1 MPVDSNKP
9 RAAPRKPRKRV
20 RKIGAESSAA
30 APMPPE
36 ARTVAGTSGEGY
48 ARTEMEVRANRSAR
62 QPQVEK
68 PMTVML
74 NGVLTP
80 ILPVSLREP
89 AASDA
94 RARVRPAPPTD
105 ENDWHWAG
113 PPLAATFAFL
123 ATLGALLLG
132 YWIGYNSVTGGE
144 PALTVAEASEKTSSP
159 QAQVTNT
166 AAVIPPSKAALASRA
181 VAVDLKPAGESS
193 QAASGLHLQVSALT
207 SQSAASEL
215 QQKLERRG
223 FPVRVEAPKDDE
235 YVRVYVGP
243 VPDGSKLKVWASRL
257 RLEGLDPF
265 PKRL

>member
-9 RAAPRKPRKRV
+9 QAAPRKPRKRV
-20 RKIGAESSAA
+20 RKIGVESSVA

-36 ARTVAGTSGEGY
+36 ARTAVETSRDGD
-48 ARTEMEVRANRSAR
+48 ARTERELRANRSAR
-62 QPQVEK
+62 QPQVEQ

-89 AASDA
+89 AAPDA
-94 RARVRPAPPTD
+94 RAGVRPAPLAD

-132 YWIGYNSVTGGE
+132 YWIGYSSATGGE
-144 PALTVAEASEKTSSP
+144 SALTVAEASEKDPTQ
-159 QAQVTNT
+159 QAPVTNP
-166 AAVIPPSKAALASRA
+166 AVNPPAKAALASQAA
-181 VAVDLKPAGESS
+181 VVEPKPAGNAP
-193 QAASGLHLQVSALT
+193 QAGSGLHLQVSALT
-207 SQSAASEL
+207 SRSAASEL
-215 QQKLERRG
+215 QRQLEGRG
-223 FPVRVEAPKDDE
+223 FPVRIEAPTDDE

-243 VPDGSKLKVWASRL
+243 VPDGSELKVWASRL
-257 RLEGLDPF
+257 RLEGLEPF